1 LPWIGV
7 EAEKVEKKKFEE
19 TVLRYGLTVF
29 GEIEV
34 EIKTSRGWLKFIVL
48 EVGGF
53 VERLAR
59 DLSKLFDAAAIEAGP
74 HLILGEPSAKI
85 WDEAVKVVFPDGE
98 EEVIPVFTND
108 SFLDVRIPNERIKGV
123 RGSIVVGGKK
133 YELPLTPESLIEI
146 YTKGE
151 EFFKKV
157 EKAASVYGISSIV
170 SAEAL
175 KALREKTKAPPRY
188 EIDYDAGLALIY
200 EKNRIKTVNIIAFLL
215 DLLLKGFEQEALK
228 IFEKAPEELKNR
240 IRDAVKEEYEVYR
253 DIGDLGALRLRSF
266 AEHIGLEIIEEKEK
280 IEE

>member
-1 LPWIGV
+1 MPWIGV
-7 EAEKVEKKKFEE
+7 EAEKVEKKKFGE

-53 VERLAR
+53 VEGLAR

-123 RGSIVVGGKK
+123 KGSIVVGGKK

-146 YTKGE
+146 YNKGE
-151 EFFKKV
+151 ELFKKV

-200 EKNRIKTVNIIAFLL
+200 EKNRIKTVNIITFLL

-228 IFEKAPEELKNR
+228 IFEKAPEKLKIR
-240 IRDAVKEEYEVYR
+240 IREAVKEEYEVYR
-253 DIGDLGALRLRSF
+253 DIGGLGALRLKSF
-266 AEHIGLEIIEEKEK
+266 AKQIGLEIIEEEEK

>member
-1 LPWIGV
+1 MPWIGV

-53 VERLAR
+53 VEGLAR

-123 RGSIVVGGKK
+123 KGSIVVGGKK

-151 EFFKKV
+151 KLFKKV

-200 EKNRIKTVNIIAFLL
+200 EKNRIKTVNIITFLL

-228 IFEKAPEELKNR
+228 IFEKAPEKLKIR
-240 IRDAVKEEYEVYR
+240 IREAVKEEYEVYR
-253 DIGDLGALRLRSF
+253 DIGGLGALRLKSF
-266 AEHIGLEIIEEKEK
+266 AKQIGLEIIEEEEK